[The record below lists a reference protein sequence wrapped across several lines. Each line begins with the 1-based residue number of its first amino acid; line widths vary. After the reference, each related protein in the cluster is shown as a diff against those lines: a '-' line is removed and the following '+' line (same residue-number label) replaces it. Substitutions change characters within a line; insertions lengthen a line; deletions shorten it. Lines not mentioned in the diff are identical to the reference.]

1 LKIRRQILLAVLLQG
16 GGGAATL
23 LAALWIGKN
32 LGPGQQGQFNLLKST
47 IEFGAA
53 LAALGMPQALYV
65 HAQSGRLDLQTARRI
80 GARVAL
86 LGLPVGAVMALVT
99 WGAATAWLVLAL
111 AVAVALA
118 CLQSQWRALSLL
130 GPTSWRFNLVTAT
143 PQLLLLP
150 LAAWIVLQAGTTADG
165 LVGAFAGIWLLACL
179 HAAWELRRLVTAPAA
194 APAPAAASQA
204 AGMGALA
211 RHGLATW
218 VTASLATFCILW
230 IQRSADAIGG
240 ASALGLISLG
250 LLLVQLP
257 LTPLGYAVP
266 LLLRWRMTADAPA
279 LRMARYAG
287 HAALP
292 MGLLAAGVLVLG
304 LWWPDL
310 WMGPAYTGLYA
321 VVACLMLGGAAE
333 AAMRLLAVDAQAEGR
348 PLHTAQ
354 AELVRTL
361 VVVAGV
367 LLVASDVSGRPALLL
382 AVVWT
387 VAAFLALAVLLLR
400 LPRRDRVTS

>member
-23 LAALWIGKN
+23 LAALWIGKS
-32 LGPGQQGQFNLLKST
+32 LGPGQQGQFILMKST

-86 LGLPVGAVMALVT
+86 LGLPVGAVIAAWT
-99 WGAATAWLVLAL
+99 WGAAAAWLVLTL
-111 AVAVALA
+111 AATVALA
-118 CLQSQWRALSLL
+118 CLQPQWRALSLL

-150 LAAWIVLQAGTTADG
+150 LAAWIVQQAGTTVDAMA
-165 LVGAFAGIWLLACL
+165 VGFAGVWLLACL
-179 HAAWELRRLVTAPAA
+179 HAGWELRRLEAAPTPGAA
-194 APAPAAASQA
+194 AKPAN
-204 AGMGALA
+204 MGALA
-211 RHGLATW
+211 QHGLATW

-230 IQRSADAIGG
+230 IQRSADTIGG
-240 ASALGLISLG
+240 ASVLGLISLG

-257 LTPLGYAVP
+257 LTPLGYAIP
-266 LLLRWRMTADAPA
+266 LLLRWRMTANAPA
-279 LRMARYAG
+279 LRVGRYAR
-287 HAALP
+287 HAALT
-292 MGLLAAGVLVLG
+292 MLLLAACVLVLG
-304 LWWPDL
+304 VWWPDL
-310 WMGPAYTGLYA
+310 WMGPAYAGLHA
-321 VVACLMLGGAAE
+321 VVACLMLGGAAD

-348 PLHTAQ
+348 PLHTAR
-354 AELVRTL
+354 AELVRTV

-367 LLVASDVSGRPALLL
+367 LLVASDAFGAGGPPALML
-382 AVVWT
+382 AAVWA
-387 VAAFLALAVLLLR
+387 VAAYLALITLALSVPR
-400 LPRRDRVTS
+400 LARVAS

>member
-1 LKIRRQILLAVLLQG
+1 MKIRRQILLAVLLQG

-23 LAALWIGKN
+23 LAALWIGKT
-32 LGPGQQGQFNLLKST
+32 LGPGQQGQFNLLKSS

-65 HAQSGRLDLQTARRI
+65 HAQSGRLDLQSARRI

-86 LGLPVGAVMALVT
+86 LGLPVGAVMAAWT
-99 WGAATAWLVLAL
+99 WGVATAGPVLAL
-111 AVAVALA
+111 AAAVALA
-118 CLQSQWRALSLL
+118 CLQSHWRALSLL

-150 LAAWIVLQAGTTADG
+150 LAAWVVLQAGTTVDG
-165 LVGAFAGIWLLACL
+165 LAVAFAGIWLLACV
-179 HAAWELRRLVTAPAA
+179 HAGWELRRLAAVPAKA
-194 APAPAAASQA
+194 AESQT
-204 AGMGALA
+204 AGMGALV

-250 LLLVQLP
+250 LLFVQLP
-257 LTPLGYAVP
+257 LTPLGYAIP

-292 MGLLAAGVLVLG
+292 MLLLAAGVLALG
-304 LWWPDL
+304 LWRPDL
-310 WMGPAYTGLYA
+310 WMGPAYAGLHA

-354 AELVRTL
+354 AELVRT
-361 VVVAGV
+361 VVVVVGV
-367 LLVASDVSGRPALLL
+367 LLVASKASGAAGKPALML
-382 AVVWT
+382 AAVWA
-387 VAAFLALAVLLLR
+387 VAACLALAVLVLR
-400 LPRRDRVTS
+400 MPRRNRVLR